1 MKPGDLVRFYRFGEI
16 RTGLV
21 IEAGVG
27 DWGDLL
33 RILWDGK
40 VELISDDAV
49 SEVVDETG

>member
-1 MKPGDLVRFYRFGEI
+1 MKPGSLVRFYRLGKI

-33 RILWDGK
+33 RILCDGK
-40 VELISDDAV
+40 VELVSDDSV
-49 SEVVDETG
+49 SEVLDEEG